1 MAKDSPYSKDELAG
15 QKQYFTKARELEG
28 VMSKIQELRENI
40 LKSEQDGAAATAEIV
55 QNLTKRSI
63 IEQAIADRKKSQQNY
78 DVQSSLM
85 GDKKYQQELAIA
97 EGKTRLISAMDKI
110 AELNRKAVTDA
121 NEDIIAQEAIVSAM
135 EKRNEQQKKNEEF
148 FGAFKDKWDDFVA
161 IAQDPKI
168 ATGAFV
174 AAWTSAG
181 VQFADTMS
189 TAAAEIGMSRDQGM
203 EMAAQ
208 LGGASISMTM
218 LGIGGKQLA
227 EAMGGLQA
235 EFGGMANVSTQL
247 VKDTAKM
254 AKNYN
259 MSGQDSAKLMY
270 NAMQLSDNSEA
281 TAKSSL
287 KTVENLARGAN
298 VPIGKV
304 MTDVAN
310 SADLIAQFSYD
321 SVEGLGKAAVEA
333 AKMGTSLTQM
343 AKTAE
348 NLMDLDN
355 ARTNAMQLSVLLGRQ
370 INIDRAQQLIYAG
383 DLEGGYKEMLNQ
395 LGGIQAFNQMDYYQK
410 AEAAKLMGVSVG
422 ELQKQLNLQA
432 GLTETG
438 EKQSKWWAATLSTAQ
453 SFWGGMK
460 ENAETIMASV
470 NMVGAMGQGLAS
482 FAPAVGGFGT
492 KMKDAFKGSG
502 IGKFLGHGKEAPK
515 KKQESPIPEMKTP
528 EKGVG
533 DRLKDLA
540 KGLREMGKNTFKGIL
555 ALALAGPAMVLA
567 VPAIPFLLFMGLT
580 PLQMLQTNLQG
591 LGKGL
596 SKIGEKAFLGATILG
611 VLGVSGA
618 IMVAAIPALL
628 FIAIMGVPLQIG
640 LQALGK
646 GLSSLGS
653 AAMNPYTWLG
663 VVLLGAIGV
672 ALIPFGVA
680 LMFAGAG
687 MGLFAAGLA
696 MMMAMVPPIIEAVAN
711 AIVKIIGAFAQFV
724 MTVSELPIEKL
735 LIMGPALALLGIG
748 FASLGIGMM
757 LAMPSLLLLSVLGP
771 RVFPVL
777 GTLFDALAPA
787 IKAVAD
793 AFSQILESAGGFF
806 NILKEINPIKLIGLA
821 YGMTLMGVSGVALL
835 FGTYGIAAAGLAL
848 RVMAGALSLIPEN
861 FNMLKFAAG
870 LGLMG
875 AVGILLGPA
884 AIGIGLFSLSLMG
897 LSAALLMLT
906 PFLPQL
912 MMLATIGGGL
922 FALAKFGT
930 GGAESEGGDAVI
942 KPTNATIVLDNQKI
956 GITTPDNIRNIIKEE
971 LQALRGG
978 GDKGVAANEN
988 MLEIAKVMGAQIG
1001 KSMTIEVDGT
1011 KLGKVV
1017 ESATNQVT

>member
-1 MAKDSPYSKDELAG
+1 
-15 QKQYFTKARELEG
+15 
-28 VMSKIQELRENI
+28 
-40 LKSEQDGAAATAEIV
+40 
-55 QNLTKRSI
+55 
-63 IEQAIADRKKSQQNY
+63 
-78 DVQSSLM
+78 
-85 GDKKYQQELAIA
+85 
-97 EGKTRLISAMDKI
+97 
-110 AELNRKAVTDA
+110 
-121 NEDIIAQEAIVSAM
+121 
-135 EKRNEQQKKNEEF
+135 
-148 FGAFKDKWDDFVA
+148 
-161 IAQDPKI
+161 
-168 ATGAFV
+168 
-174 AAWTSAG
+174 
-181 VQFADTMS
+181 
-189 TAAAEIGMSRDQGM
+189 
-203 EMAAQ
+203 
-208 LGGASISMTM
+208 
-218 LGIGGKQLA
+218 
-227 EAMGGLQA
+227 
-235 EFGGMANVSTQL
+235 
-247 VKDTAKM
+247 
-254 AKNYN
+254 
-259 MSGQDSAKLMY
+259 
-270 NAMQLSDNSEA
+270 
-281 TAKSSL
+281 
-287 KTVENLARGAN
+287 
-298 VPIGKV
+298 
-304 MTDVAN
+304 
-310 SADLIAQFSYD
+310 
-321 SVEGLGKAAVEA
+321 
-333 AKMGTSLTQM
+333 
-343 AKTAE
+343 
-348 NLMDLDN
+348 
-355 ARTNAMQLSVLLGRQ
+355 
-370 INIDRAQQLIYAG
+370 
-383 DLEGGYKEMLNQ
+383 
-395 LGGIQAFNQMDYYQK
+395 
-410 AEAAKLMGVSVG
+410 
-422 ELQKQLNLQA
+422 
-432 GLTETG
+432 
-438 EKQSKWWAATLSTAQ
+438 
-453 SFWGGMK
+453 
-460 ENAETIMASV
+460 
-470 NMVGAMGQGLAS
+470 
-482 FAPAVGGFGT
+482 
-492 KMKDAFKGSG
+492 
-502 IGKFLGHGKEAPK
+502 
-515 KKQESPIPEMKTP
+515 
-528 EKGVG
+528 
-533 DRLKDLA
+533 
-540 KGLREMGKNTFKGIL
+540 
-555 ALALAGPAMVLA
+555 
-567 VPAIPFLLFMGLT
+567 MGLT

-672 ALIPFGVA
+672 ALIPFGIA

-861 FNMLKFAAG
+861 FNMLEFAAG

-922 FALAKFGT
+922 FALAKFGS
-930 GGAESEGGDAVI
+930 GGAKEEGGDAVI
-942 KPTNATIVLDNQKI
+942 KPTNATIVLDNKEI
-956 GITTPDNIRNIIKEE
+956 GITSPENIRNIIKEE
-971 LQALRGG
+971 LQALKGGEGG
-978 GDKGVAANEN
+978 GVGANEN
-988 MLEIAKVMGAQIG
+988 MLQIAKTMGAEIASGL
-1001 KSMTIEVDGT
+1001 TIEVDGT
-1011 KLGKVV
+1011 KLGKIV